1 MSDDRRA
8 FFRGLVRSAA
18 EMTGPP
24 PAPPETPSA
33 PADPDALR
41 AAEVDRYSRQLVL
54 PEWCEQAQL
63 ALG

>member
-24 PAPPETPSA
+24 PAPPEQEAPAA
-33 PADPDALR
+33 PADPDSLT
-41 AAEVDRYSRQLVL
+41 
-54 PEWCEQAQL
+54 
-63 ALG
+63 